1 MPNAWIMHIKK
12 WSAAN
17 NIPYSCAVSNPDC
30 RSSYKNPPQQD
41 EVKVVRTF
49 KKKKK
54 M

>member
-1 MPNAWIMHIKK
+1 MPSAWIMHIKK

-30 RSSYKNPPQQD
+30 RSSYKNPPQQ
-41 EVKVVRTF
+41 VVRTF

-54 M
+54 V